1 MCGGLFYVIEELRV
15 KNIIIG
21 KQTEISKNYKDFIE
35 IAEKKNINIYIVNA
49 SMKLNVDN
57 NVYFDIIWPCENDS
71 VNDNILNNN
80 AIVCKINYKE
90 FSMLFTGDIEE
101 VAENKILEKYKDK
114 LKIFN
119 STVLKVA
126 HHGSK
131 TSSNKEFLKYV
142 KPKIALIG
150 VGKDNSFGHPAD
162 ITLENLENMGCKIYR
177 TDKNGEISLE
187 TNGENISVDY
197 FIK

>member
-1 MCGGLFYVIEELRV
+1 M

-49 SMKLNVDN
+49 GMKLNVDN
-57 NVYFDIIWPCENDS
+57 NVYFDIIWPCENDN

-131 TSSNKEFLKYV
+131 TSSNREFLKYV